1 MKRIAIL
8 GSTGS
13 IGRQTLDIVRAQS
26 SDLKVVALAA
36 GAKNLELICQQ
47 AIEFKPEL
55 ICVPSAE
62 SAKEVARLL
71 GAKAPEIVYGEAGL
85 IAVATHANVDT
96 LVTAVVGFL
105 GLKPTAAAVAAG
117 KTIALANKE
126 TLVAAGGVIMPMAKQ
141 YGSKIVPVDSEH
153 SAIFQSLSGYQ
164 TKDIKQVWLTGSGGP
179 FRTWDKAKI
188 AAARIEDALR
198 HPNWAMGAKITI
210 DSATLMNK
218 GLELIEARWL
228 FDIEPERIRVII
240 HPQSILHSAVEFVDN
255 SVLGQMGLPDM
266 RLPIHFALFY
276 PERVVSTEVPP
287 LDLIKLGSLTFE
299 EPDYDR
305 FPCLRLAKEVASKN
319 DTSACVLNAANE
331 IAVDAF
337 LKGRIKF
344 MEIPELIERVLNK
357 ANFVSRPSLEQ
368 IIEADEQ
375 SRVLTLGTIEAKQE
389 LPGAGR
395 GGAIKGSLVASEG

>member
-1 MKRIAIL
+1 VKRIAIL

-13 IGRQTLDIVRAQS
+13 IGRQTLDIARAQAA
-26 SDLKVVALAA
+26 DLKVVALAA
-36 GAKNLELICQQ
+36 GAKNLELLCQQ
-47 AIEFKPEL
+47 ATEFKPEL
-55 ICVPSAE
+55 ICVPTAE
-62 SAKEVARLL
+62 AAKEVARQL
-71 GAKAPEIVYGEAGL
+71 GSNAPEIAYGEEGL
-85 IAVATHANVDT
+85 IALATHGSVET

-105 GLKPTAAAVAAG
+105 GLKPTAAAVRAG

-126 TLVAAGGVIMPMAKQ
+126 TLVAAGSVIMPMAKQ
-141 YGSKIVPVDSEH
+141 YGANIVPVDSEH
-153 SAIFQSLSGYQ
+153 SAIFQSLSSYQ
-164 TKDIKQVWLTGSGGP
+164 SKDIKNIWLTGSGGP

-188 AAARIEDALR
+188 AQAKIEDALR

-218 GLELIEARWL
+218 GLEVIEARWL

-255 SVLGQMGLPDM
+255 SVVGQMGLPDM
-266 RLPIHFALFY
+266 RLPIHFAIFY
-276 PERVVSTEVPP
+276 PERVSSVEVPP
-287 LDLIKLGSLTFE
+287 LNLIKLGSLTFE
-299 EPDYDR
+299 EPDFDR
-305 FPCLRLAKEVASKN
+305 FPCLRLAKEVASKE

-357 ANFVSRPSLEQ
+357 TNFVSKPSLEQ
-368 IIEADEQ
+368 IIDADEQ
-375 SRVLTLGTIEAKQE
+375 SRKTTSDLMT
-389 LPGAGR
+389 
-395 GGAIKGSLVASEG
+395 AITTR

>member
-13 IGRQTLDIVRAQS
+13 IGRQTLDIARAQAA
-26 SDLKVVALAA
+26 DLKVVALAA
-36 GAKNLELICQQ
+36 GSKNIELLCQQ
-47 AIEFKPEL
+47 TIEFKPEL
-55 ICVPSAE
+55 ICVPTAE
-62 SAKEVARLL
+62 AAKEVARQT
-71 GAKAPEIVYGEAGL
+71 GSMQKAPEIVYGEEGL
-85 IAVATHANVDT
+85 IALATHGSVET

-105 GLKPTAAAVAAG
+105 GLKPTAAAVRAG

-126 TLVAAGGVIMPMAKQ
+126 TLVAAGSVIMPMAKQ
-141 YGSKIVPVDSEH
+141 YGANIVPVDSEH

-164 TKDIKQVWLTGSGGP
+164 SKDIKQIWLTGSGGP

-188 AAARIEDALR
+188 AEAKIEDALR

-218 GLELIEARWL
+218 GLEVIEARWL
-228 FDIEPERIRVII
+228 FDIEPDRIRVII

-255 SVLGQMGLPDM
+255 SVVGQMGLPDM
-266 RLPIHFALFY
+266 RLPIHFAIFY
-276 PERVVSTEVPP
+276 PERVSSTEVPP

-305 FPCLRLAKEVASKN
+305 FPCLRLVKQVASRE

-357 ANFVSRPSLEQ
+357 TNFVSKPSLEQ

-375 SRVLTLGTIEAKQE
+375 SRKTTSE
-389 LPGAGR
+389 LMMALS
-395 GGAIKGSLVASEG
+395 KG

>member
-13 IGRQTLDIVRAQS
+13 IGRQTLDIARAQAA
-26 SDLKVVALAA
+26 DLKVVALAA
-36 GAKNLELICQQ
+36 GAKNLELLCQQ
-47 AIEFKPEL
+47 ATEFKPEL
-55 ICVPSAE
+55 ICVPTAE
-62 SAKEVARLL
+62 AAKEVARQL
-71 GAKAPEIVYGEAGL
+71 GSNAPEIAYGEEGL
-85 IAVATHANVDT
+85 IALATHGSVET

-105 GLKPTAAAVAAG
+105 GLKPTAAAVRAG

-126 TLVAAGGVIMPMAKQ
+126 TLVAAGSVIMPMAKQ
-141 YGSKIVPVDSEH
+141 YGANIVPVDSEH
-153 SAIFQSLSGYQ
+153 SAIFQSLSSYQ
-164 TKDIKQVWLTGSGGP
+164 SKDIKNIWLTGSGGP

-188 AAARIEDALR
+188 AQAKIEDALR

-218 GLELIEARWL
+218 GLEVIEARWL

-255 SVLGQMGLPDM
+255 SVVGQMGLPDM
-266 RLPIHFALFY
+266 RLPIHFAIFY
-276 PERVVSTEVPP
+276 PERVSSVEVPP
-287 LDLIKLGSLTFE
+287 LNLIKLGSLTFE
-299 EPDYDR
+299 EPDFDR
-305 FPCLRLAKEVASKN
+305 FPCLRLAKEVASKE

-357 ANFVSRPSLEQ
+357 TNFVSKPSLEQ
-368 IIEADEQ
+368 IIDADEQ
-375 SRVLTLGTIEAKQE
+375 SRKTTSDLMT
-389 LPGAGR
+389 
-395 GGAIKGSLVASEG
+395 AITTR

>member
-13 IGRQTLDIVRAQS
+13 IGRQTLDIARAQAS
-26 SDLKVVALAA
+26 ELKVVALAA
-36 GAKNLELICQQ
+36 GSKNLELLAQQ
-47 AIEFKPEL
+47 VIEFKPEL
-55 ICVPSAE
+55 ICVPSVEA
-62 SAKEVARLL
+62 AKELTGQL
-71 GAKAPEIVYGEAGL
+71 GCMQKLPEIVIGEDGL
-85 IAVATHANVDT
+85 IAVATHGAVET

-105 GLKPTAAAVAAG
+105 GLKPTAAAVRAG

-126 TLVAAGGVIMPMAKQ
+126 TLVAAGSMIMPMAKQ
-141 YGSKIVPVDSEH
+141 FGANIVPVDSEH
-153 SAIFQSLSGYQ
+153 SAIFQSLSGYK
-164 TKDIKQVWLTGSGGP
+164 TKDIKQIWLTGSGGP
-179 FRTWDKAKI
+179 FRSWDKAKI
-188 AAARIEDALR
+188 AEARIEDALR

-218 GLELIEARWL
+218 GLEVIEARWL

-240 HPQSILHSAVEFVDN
+240 HPQSILHSAVEFVDR
-255 SVLGQMGLPDM
+255 SVVGQMGMPDM

-276 PERVVSTEVPP
+276 PERVSSTEVPA
-287 LDLIKLGSLTFE
+287 LDLVKLGSMTFE

-305 FPCLRLAKEVASKN
+305 FPCLRMAKQVASKE

-337 LKGRIKF
+337 LNGRIKF

-357 ANFVSRPSLEQ
+357 TNFVSKPNLEQ
-368 IIEADEQ
+368 IIEADEE
-375 SRVLTLGTIEAKQE
+375 SRKTTSE
-389 LPGAGR
+389 LML
-395 GGAIKGSLVASEG
+395 SLANATR